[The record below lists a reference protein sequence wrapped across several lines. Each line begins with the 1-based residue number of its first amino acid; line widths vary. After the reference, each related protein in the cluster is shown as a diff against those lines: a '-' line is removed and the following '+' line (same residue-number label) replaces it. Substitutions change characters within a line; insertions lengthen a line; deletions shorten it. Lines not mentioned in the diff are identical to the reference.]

1 MDDISIIWLLLAVI
15 ASGIVGWFLRRPAG
29 QNNAQLQDKMAEI
42 ARQQAE
48 LQGRIKGF
56 AETQEK
62 ARGELTRTLNE
73 RLDNVSQ
80 SVTQS
85 LKDTGEKTQKTLSN
99 LGERLATIDK
109 AQQEITALSG
119 QFVELQ
125 QILDNKQ
132 ARGAF
137 GEVQLTDIVTDSLP
151 ASAYAL
157 QYSLSNKKRVDCL
170 IRLPNP
176 PGPVA
181 VDSKFP
187 LEAYQAL
194 RHAENETE
202 EKAAL
207 SQMKTDILKHARD
220 IEEKYIV
227 TGETADAAL
236 MFLPSESIFAELDA
250 RLPEV
255 VKECRQRR
263 VYPVSPNTM
272 ALVLNTVRAIMRDV
286 KMREQAGLIQK
297 EVGLLL
303 EDVGRLND
311 RVGKLRSHFDLAD
324 KDIRDIEIS
333 SGKIGN
339 RSEKITELDIESDDK
354 PHLLEG

>member
-1 MDDISIIWLLLAVI
+1 MSIWLLLGAVLI
-15 ASGIVGWFLRRPAG
+15 GSLVGWALRRPQA
-29 QNNAQLQDKMAEI
+29 QNNTQLQDKMNEI

-48 LQGRIKGF
+48 LQGRITGF

-73 RLDNVSQ
+73 RLDKVSQ
-80 SVTQS
+80 SMTEN
-85 LKDTGEKTQKTLSN
+85 LKDTGEKTNKTLSN

-109 AQQEITALSG
+109 AQQEIAALSG

-132 ARGAF
+132 ARGAH
-137 GEVQLTDIVTDSLP
+137 GEVQLTNIVIDFLP

-157 QYSLSNKKRVDCL
+157 QHTLSNKKRVDCL

-187 LEAYQAL
+187 LESYRAL
-194 RHAENETE
+194 RQAKNEAE
-202 EKAAL
+202 EKTAL
-207 SQMKTDILKHARD
+207 SQMKADILRHARD

-227 TGETADAAL
+227 TGETADFAF
-236 MFLPSESIFAELDA
+236 MFLPSESIFSELDA

-255 VKECRQRR
+255 VAQCRQLR

-272 ALVLNTVRAIMRDV
+272 ALGLNTVRAFMRDV

-303 EDVGRLND
+303 EDVGRLNQ
-311 RVGKLRSHFDLAD
+311 RVGKLRSHFDSAD
-324 KDIRDIEIS
+324 RDIRDIEIS

-339 RSEKITELDIESDDK
+339 RSEKITELDIEQTDK
-354 PHLLEG
+354 PNLLEG

>member
-1 MDDISIIWLLLAVI
+1 MDDISIWLLLFAVLF
-15 ASGIVGWFLRRPAG
+15 GGVVGWVLCRPAG
-29 QNNAQLQDKMAEI
+29 QNNTQLQDKMDNI
-42 ARQQAE
+42 ARQQTE
-48 LQGRIKGF
+48 LQGRITGF

-62 ARGELTRTLNE
+62 ARGELNRTLNE

-85 LKDTGEKTQKTLSN
+85 LKDTGEKTHKTLSN

-109 AQQEITALSG
+109 AQQEITSLSG

-137 GEVQLTDIVTDSLP
+137 GEVQLTSIVTDFLP

-157 QYSLSNKKRVDCL
+157 QHTLSNKKRVDCL

-187 LEAYQAL
+187 LEAYRAL
-194 RHAENETE
+194 RQAKNEAE
-202 EKAAL
+202 EKSAL

-227 TGETADAAL
+227 AGETADFAF
-236 MFLPSESIFAELDA
+236 MFLPSESIFAELES
-250 RLPEV
+250 RLPEAV
-255 VKECRQRR
+255 EECRQRR

-272 ALVLNTVRAIMRDV
+272 ALGLNTVRAFMRDV

-303 EDVGRLND
+303 KDVGRLND
-311 RVGKLRSHFDLAD
+311 RVGKLRSHFNLAD
-324 KDIRDIEIS
+324 RDIRDIETS
-333 SGKIGN
+333 SDKIGN
-339 RSEKITELDIESDDK
+339 RSEKITELDIEQDEK
-354 PHLLEG
+354 PNLLES